1 MSRTIKAIERHM
13 IPKSSRIVHQSDSN
27 KSTAAWQAGLQ
38 NEFRAAQWK
47 QLFQLPAFRAA
58 AVAVAKC

>member
-27 KSTAAWQAGLQ
+27 KPTAAWQAGLQ
-38 NEFRAAQWK
+38 NESRGAQWK
-47 QLFQLPAFRAA
+47 QRVQLPAFRAA

>member
-13 IPKSSRIVHQSDSN
+13 IPKSSRILHQSDSN
-27 KSTAAWQAGLQ
+27 TPTAAWQAGRQ
-38 NEFRAAQWK
+38 NESGGTQWK
-47 QLFQLPAFRAA
+47 QRFQLPLFRAT